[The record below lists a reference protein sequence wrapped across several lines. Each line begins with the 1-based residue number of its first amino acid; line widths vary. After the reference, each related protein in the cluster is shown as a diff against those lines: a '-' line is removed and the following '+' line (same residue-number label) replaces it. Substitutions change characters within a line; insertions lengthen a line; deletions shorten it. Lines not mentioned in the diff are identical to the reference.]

1 MIVLYDFLKILS
13 FYVFFQDIIFPKLD
27 DSYNAQLIVWEALL
41 YMVTL
46 FPKDIKEN
54 CCTQLIQILIP
65 LLEKL
70 KQKNSKVL
78 SITVLDLISL
88 ESTEACKI
96 ICKKIIDN

>member
-1 MIVLYDFLKILS
+1 
-13 FYVFFQDIIFPKLD
+13 
-27 DSYNAQLIVWEALL
+27 
-41 YMVTL
+41 MVTL